1 VLIVA
6 PARLRPSPGRLDA
19 RACILPA
26 MRLALPLIVLAV
38 LAGCEAT
45 ARKPQPQAKR
55 PASTGTPR
63 PPASL
68 PMPARPEPAAPVWRV
83 VSVHD
88 GDTLRAIDEGKVEQR
103 IRLAGIDAPE
113 RGQAFGNVSRERLAA
128 LTMGQPVEVYIE
140 DRDRY
145 GRTVARLE
153 AGGVDVCRQMV
164 ADGLAWHFTRYSDD
178 PALAAAEI
186 EARAE
191 RRGLWRDP
199 APVAPWDWRA
209 GEAERKRQ
217 RAGRLPR

>member
-1 VLIVA
+1 
-6 PARLRPSPGRLDA
+6 
-19 RACILPA
+19 
-26 MRLALPLIVLAV
+26 
-38 LAGCEAT
+38 
-45 ARKPQPQAKR
+45 
-55 PASTGTPR
+55 
-63 PPASL
+63 
-68 PMPARPEPAAPVWRV
+68 MPARPEPAAPVWRV

>member
-1 VLIVA
+1 
-6 PARLRPSPGRLDA
+6 
-19 RACILPA
+19 
-26 MRLALPLIVLAV
+26 MRTAV
-38 LAGCEAT
+38 LLTICAAVAAGCG
-45 ARKPQPQAKR
+45 R
-55 PASTGTPR
+55 PASTSKARPPAATSEAS

-68 PMPARPEPAAPVWRV
+68 PMPARPAPPLPVWRV

-113 RGQAFGNVSRERLAA
+113 RGQPFGNVARERLAA
-128 LTMGQPVEVYIE
+128 LTMGKAVAVDVEDV
-140 DRDRY
+140 DRY

-153 AGGVDVCRQMV
+153 ADGLDVCRQMV

-178 PALAAAEI
+178 QRLAAAER

-199 APVAPWDWRA
+199 APVPPWEWRA
-209 GEAERKRQ
+209 SEAERKKAKQATGAR
-217 RAGRLPR
+217 